1 MRILVTNDDGIQ
13 SEGVKTLAE
22 LLSKKGH
29 KVTVVAPDGNRSA
42 FSHSLSIYKTLTFL
56 RQNISENF
64 EAYSLSGTPADCV
77 KFAVHYFENKPFDFV
92 CSGINGGNNL
102 GSDTCYSGTVAAGL
116 EANFF
121 GIKSIAFSL
130 VIFSIIL

>member
-22 LLSKKGH
+22 LLSEKGH

-42 FSHSLSIYKTLTFL
+42 FSHSLSIYKKLTFL

-64 EAYSLSGTPADCV
+64 VDC
-77 KFAVHYFENKPFDFV
+77 
-92 CSGINGGNNL
+92 
-102 GSDTCYSGTVAAGL
+102 
-116 EANFF
+116 F
-121 GIKSIAFSL
+121 GVFLKIEVFIRN
-130 VIFSIIL
+130 V

>member
-42 FSHSLSIYKTLTFL
+42 FSHSLSIYKKLTFL

-77 KFAVHYFENKPFDFV
+77 KFAVHYF
-92 CSGINGGNNL
+92 
-102 GSDTCYSGTVAAGL
+102 
-116 EANFF
+116 
-121 GIKSIAFSL
+121 
-130 VIFSIIL
+130 